1 MPLPGEAATT
11 RNADSLLVGGT
22 PPIRLLLPL
31 AVLFGALA
39 AVPQAIAC
47 GTGGYTYAGL
57 ASAGRSHG
65 VGARVTAIGAPV
77 VRGDGHVA
85 GWVGVGGPRQ
95 GPHGA
100 DEWIQVG
107 FSGFPGSYLSS
118 LYFEVM
124 RPGSGARYVEV
135 ERGLAPGA
143 SRRLAVLEM
152 AGRPNWWRVWVND
165 RPVSRP
171 ILLPGSHGT
180 WRAIATA
187 ESWRAGGSGCN
198 GFGYRFER
206 IVVAQSA
213 GGGWR
218 PLADSLPILSG
229 GYRVLRPTGSS
240 LVAISGKLLRANA
253 LRPVLSAS
261 KPVATTPSA
270 PALTATAQAE
280 PAPPV
285 AGAVAT
291 EDPTAELAPAEAGGP
306 LDP

>member
-11 RNADSLLVGGT
+11 RKADSLLVGGS
-22 PPIRLLLPL
+22 PLIRLLASL
-31 AVLFGALA
+31 AALVGVLA
-39 AVPQAIAC
+39 AVPQARAC
-47 GTGGYTYAGL
+47 ASGGYTYAGL
-57 ASAGRSHG
+57 ASVARSHG

-107 FSGFPGSYLSS
+107 FSAFPGSYLSS
-118 LYFEVM
+118 LYYEVM

-152 AGRPNWWRVWVND
+152 AGRQNWWRVWVDD

-171 ILLPGSHGT
+171 ILLPGSHGA

-187 ESWRAGGSGCN
+187 ESWAAGSSACN
-198 GFGYRFER
+198 GFGYRFDR
-206 IVVAQSA
+206 IVVAQQA

-218 PLADSLPILSG
+218 PLGGSLPIRSG
-229 GYRVLRPTGSS
+229 GYRVLRPAAAS
-240 LVAISGKLLRANA
+240 LVAISGKLLRPGA
-253 LRPVLSAS
+253 LRPVLSAAGPAQPAAPAPVPAPAAAAA
-261 KPVATTPSA
+261 PVA
-270 PALTATAQAE
+270 
-280 PAPPV
+280 
-285 AGAVAT
+285 AGA
-291 EDPTAELAPAEAGGP
+291 P